1 MTLWYLARAAGLIA
15 LLAATASVV
24 LGALASTGHGTDDRS
39 RDRRVLRQLAHRSAA
54 VVTVAMLGLHV
65 VLVVTDSFVDLS
77 VPGALVPFT
86 AGYRG
91 FALGLGTLA
100 AYGLVAVAIS
110 GAARGRLA
118 ASARSARHW
127 RALHASAYVVWLLSL
142 GHGILAGTDTGRWWT
157 WVLYAGSAA
166 AVAGALVARLVVA
179 DRHESTSSLAAA
191 RRQLTTGGVR

>member
-15 LLAATASVV
+15 FLAATGSVV
-24 LGALASTGHGTDDRS
+24 LGALASTGHRADDRS

-100 AYGLVAVAIS
+100 AYSLAAVAVS

-157 WVLYAGSAA
+157 WVLYAGCAA

-179 DRHESTSSLAAA
+179 DRHESTSPLAAA